1 MLLTDVKAALITVLP
16 TKTFHAITPTGTVQ
30 PYLVWNT
37 DGSGDSLHGDGRM
50 LAQVV
55 EGTIDLF
62 DAKEY
67 STIFGQVQTA
77 LNDAGI
83 PFRLNSIQY
92 EVDAKLFHYEWVFGI
107 ETEVF

>member
-16 TKTFHAITPTGTVQ
+16 TKTYHAIAPTGTVQ
-30 PYLVWNT
+30 PYLVWAA
-37 DGSGDSLHGDGRM
+37 DGQSDAVHGDGRM

-77 LNDAGI
+77 LNNAGI

-92 EVDAKLFHYEWVFGI
+92 EVDTKLFHYEWVFGI
-107 ETEVF
+107 EMEV